1 MEASWNY
8 LVLAALLCLL
18 VSGVYTDQGSD
29 NRFVNSYLCY
39 QAYLLAIPS
48 IIIIIP
54 DSQGSIVVLRA
65 KKQLLNSIVR

>member
-29 NRFVNSYLCY
+29 NRFV
-39 QAYLLAIPS
+39 
-48 IIIIIP
+48 
-54 DSQGSIVVLRA
+54 
-65 KKQLLNSIVR
+65 